1 MSIQAGP
8 ELLIL
13 MYIMQTIETKD
24 ELHLLLEI
32 PYSENE
38 LNNVYSFDKQG
49 NVNWRKN
56 VHFED

>member
-1 MSIQAGP
+1 
-8 ELLIL
+8 